1 LGEINTNVQ
10 GGSGDVLRA
19 AEVLYEIDELDLVLT
34 FVSEL
39 AETSVDVATL
49 VELIARHHDAQ
60 VMLIMGKTAVT
71 TGLSTERYAF
81 PEIGVPA
88 YNALT
93 GATLRQP
100 MQPG

>member
-1 LGEINTNVQ
+1 MSKAAAAMFCAQQRYFVKLVNV
-10 GGSGDVLRA
+10 SA
-19 AEVLYEIDELDLVLT
+19 SSLT
-34 FVSEL
+34 KVK
-39 AETSVDVATL
+39 TDPSVDVAAL
-49 VELIARHHDAQ
+49 VELIARHHRAQ
-60 VMLIMGKTAVT
+60 VMLIMGKTALT
-71 TGLSTERYAF
+71 RGLSTEQYAF